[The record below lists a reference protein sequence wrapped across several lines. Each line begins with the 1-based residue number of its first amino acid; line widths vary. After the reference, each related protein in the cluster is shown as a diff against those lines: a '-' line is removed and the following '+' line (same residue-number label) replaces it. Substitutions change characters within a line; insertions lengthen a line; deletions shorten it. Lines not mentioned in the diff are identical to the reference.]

1 LSIKYLRKFRN
12 VLYFVVY
19 VDNRE
24 VNGLT
29 ISEISAA
36 LGIKPRTAEKR
47 LEKQGI
53 KPITREALYPD
64 NAIEAIRNIRMGRPP
79 KPKPE

>member
-1 LSIKYLRKFRN
+1 MPIIE
-12 VLYFVVY
+12 
-19 VDNRE
+19 E

-29 ISEISAA
+29 ISEISTV

-47 LEKQGI
+47 LERLGI

-64 NAIEAIRNIRMGRPP
+64 NAIEAIRDVRMGRPS
-79 KPKPE
+79 KPKPDK